1 MRHQASLIPATLWT
15 CAAVAGALGL
25 AGCTAQIDD
34 AVAGDDPAEDR
45 RAAIDDY
52 IRGIGTLPA
61 DAPQVV
67 EGETSAPAREGDYS
81 CTRQDL
87 SETRQH
93 DKIVAY
99 AANSETLWPGA
110 IVRGDSVYDGLFT
123 QVVLDREPLAF
134 SVSLENLVG
143 GKSAVMDSPSLSAYR
158 NQLGDILASEINGA
172 TPANIYAELEEVHSS
187 EQLSLALGASVSW
200 LGSAASISSSFDFEQ
215 SEVRSRYL
223 VKYTQAYFT
232 VDVDQP
238 SAPSDFFSDAVALED
253 VQTRFE
259 DGNPPAY
266 VSSITYGRMVVFTF
280 ESEYSSEE
288 LNAALEFAYRGGVD
302 VTGDVSVTYKDILS
316 SSKIT
321 AFILGGSGEE
331 AARSFD
337 SYEALMEFIHSGGN
351 YSRDSPGAPIAY
363 KLAYLADN
371 EPARLSFTTDYT
383 VQDCVRV
390 SQKVRVTLTGI
401 TVDDDGGDAGDELEV
416 YGNIWASAEN
426 QVSLFSR
433 NADNYVA
440 IREGTTWPQ
449 ASFIAEGI
457 LDVVPQPG
465 NVIRLGASLMDA
477 DGWADPDDDLG
488 TEVVVAP
495 FETGWRKNVD
505 VLLTG
510 DGARV
515 IVHFS
520 IEPI

>member
-1 MRHQASLIPATLWT
+1 MRHCLEYPSVRTWAL
-15 CAAVAGALGL
+15 AAAALGALGL
-25 AGCTAQIDD
+25 AGCA
-34 AVAGDDPAEDR
+34 ASAEADEPLWDE
-45 RAAIDDY
+45 RAAIDEY
-52 IRGIGTLPA
+52 LRGIGTLPA
-61 DAPQVV
+61 DDPQVV
-67 EGETSAPAREGDYS
+67 EGERTAPEREGDYS
-81 CTRQDL
+81 CTRQNL

-110 IVRGDSVYDGLFT
+110 MVRGDSVYDGLFT
-123 QVVLDREPLAF
+123 QVVLGRQPLAF
-134 SVSLENLVG
+134 SLSLESLVG
-143 GKSAVMDSPSLSAYR
+143 GKSAVMEAPSLSSFRDA
-158 NQLGDILASEINGA
+158 LGDILASEIVGA
-172 TPANIYAELEEVHSS
+172 TPANIYAELEEVHSQ

-215 SEVRSRYL
+215 NEVRSRYL
-223 VKYTQAYFT
+223 VKYTQAYYT

-238 SAPSDFFSDAVALED
+238 SAPSDFFTDAVLLED
-253 VQTRFE
+253 VQTRFD

-302 VTGDVSVTYKDILS
+302 VSGDVSVTYKDILS
-316 SSKIT
+316 TSKIT

-371 EPARLSFTTDYT
+371 EPARLSFTTEYDIE
-383 VQDCVRV
+383 DCVRV
-390 SQKVRVTLTGI
+390 SQKIRVTLDGI
-401 TVDDDGGDAGDELEV
+401 TVESDGGDAGDELEV
-416 YGNIWASAEN
+416 YGNIWAAAEN
-426 QVSLFSR
+426 EVGLFAR
-433 NADNYVA
+433 NGDNYIA

-465 NVIRLGASLMDA
+465 NVIRLGASLKDD
-477 DGWADPDDDLG
+477 DGWANPNDDLG
-488 TEVVVAP
+488 SEVVLAP
-495 FETGWRKNVD
+495 FETGWRKTVD

-515 IVHFS
+515 VVHFS

>member
-1 MRHQASLIPATLWT
+1 MRYRALSARWIHPAALL
-15 CAAVAGALGL
+15 VGLGL
-25 AGCTAQIDD
+25 TGCTAAIDEP
-34 AVAGDDPAEDR
+34 AGEVEPTWEE
-45 RAAIDDY
+45 RAAIDEY
-52 IRGIGTLPA
+52 VRAIGTLPA
-61 DAPQVV
+61 DDPQVV
-67 EGETSAPAREGDYS
+67 EGDTSAPEREGDYS
-81 CTRQDL
+81 CTRQNL

-123 QVVLDREPLAF
+123 QVVLDRQPLAF

-143 GKSAVMDSPSLSAYR
+143 GKSATMDSPSLSGFREA
-158 NQLGDILASEINGA
+158 LGGILASEIDGA
-172 TPANIYAELEEVHSS
+172 TPANIYAELEEVHSQ

-200 LGSAASISSSFDFEQ
+200 LGSAASISTSFDFEQ
-215 SEVRSRYL
+215 NEVRSRYL
-223 VKYTQAYFT
+223 VKYTQAYYT

-238 SAPSDFFSDAVALED
+238 SAPSDFFTDAVALGD
-253 VQTRFE
+253 VEERFH

-351 YSRDSPGAPIAY
+351 YSKDSPGAPIAY

-383 VQDCVRV
+383 VEDCVRV
-390 SQKVRVTLTGI
+390 SQRIRVTLDGI
-401 TVDDDGGDAGDELEV
+401 TVEDDGGDAGDELEV
-416 YGNIWASAEN
+416 YGTIWAGAEN
-426 QVSLFSR
+426 EVTLFQR

-449 ASFIAEGI
+449 AGVIAEGI
-457 LDVVPQPG
+457 LEVVPQPG
-465 NVIRLGASLMDA
+465 NVIRLGASLKDE
-477 DGWADPDDDLG
+477 DGWANPDDDLG
-488 TEVVVAP
+488 TEVVLAP
-495 FETGWRKNVD
+495 FETGWRKSVD

-515 IVHFS
+515 VVHFS